1 MLGFLLHCEC
11 ETSDGYH
18 LRLCKKVLN
27 MHSLT
32 ALLLLELISQALH
45 YAEIEGLAIDHDGQV
60 IYGDT
65 DSIMIHTG
73 LDDLAAAKNIA
84 VKVIKE
90 VQVLPLQ

>member
-1 MLGFLLHCEC
+1 MQKL
-11 ETSDGYH
+11 
-18 LRLCKKVLN
+18 KVW
-27 MHSLT
+27 
-32 ALLLLELISQALH
+32 QF
-45 YAEIEGLAIDHDGQV
+45 DHDGQV

-90 VQVLPLQ
+90 VQVLPLQQCDSFVIQHAEISDTYV

>member
-1 MLGFLLHCEC
+1 MEKL
-11 ETSDGYH
+11 
-18 LRLCKKVLN
+18 KVW
-27 MHSLT
+27 
-32 ALLLLELISQALH
+32 QF
-45 YAEIEGLAIDHDGQV
+45 DHDGQV

-90 VQVLPLQ
+90 VQVLPIQ